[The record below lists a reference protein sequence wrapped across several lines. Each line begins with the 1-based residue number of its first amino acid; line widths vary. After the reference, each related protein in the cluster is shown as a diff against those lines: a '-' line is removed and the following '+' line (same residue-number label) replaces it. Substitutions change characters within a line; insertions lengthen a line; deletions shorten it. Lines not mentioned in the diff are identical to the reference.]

1 MNQMMIQILNII
13 KKDKKKEYDD
23 NEYKNYIKIK
33 IIKKKKFL

>member
-23 NEYKNYIKIK
+23 NESKNYIKIK